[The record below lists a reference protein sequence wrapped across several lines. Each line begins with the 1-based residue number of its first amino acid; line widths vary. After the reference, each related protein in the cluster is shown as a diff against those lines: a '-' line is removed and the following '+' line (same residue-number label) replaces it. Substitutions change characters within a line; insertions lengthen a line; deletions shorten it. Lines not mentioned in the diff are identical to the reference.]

1 MRNDYRRALILLRS
15 SAPGYSGHVRL
26 ERRTL
31 MGSMYF
37 LVQLPSDCTSLQAA
51 LVGSDRTGYFACAL
65 GEIRQDG
72 RGQAVLGYSFDPRNV
87 CGRELEKYQLIVL
100 NRAGTDQVVLY
111 GNVNGHAELN
121 WEQVRAALR
130 ALWDVDA
137 APRTEAPQAVAPPV
151 GGLRD
156 AEAQPTDTEVPE
168 EESAE
173 PAQDAPEEA
182 QAAEDAGE
190 AIPPQADTAG
200 RLLGIDMRLPWAQG
214 AENLRALFQKEA
226 PMENPPDDEYVYVSA
241 PMPRESG
248 FDFCAVGVRV
258 ENGAPVFVRYALP
271 AAWTDAPPAGLED
284 YRWMGDQNRGWW
296 VTEVMV

>member
-37 LVQLPSDCTSLQAA
+37 LVQVPLDCASLQVA
-51 LVGSDRTGYFACAL
+51 LVGRDRSGCYACAL

-72 RGQAVLGYSFDPRNV
+72 RGQAVLGYSFDPRNI

-100 NRAGTDQVVLY
+100 NCAGTDQVVLH

-130 ALWDVDA
+130 KLWGAEA
-137 APRTEAPQAVAPPV
+137 APQTEAPQTEAPQSDALPV
-151 GGLRD
+151 GGLR
-156 AEAQPTDTEVPE
+156 EAQEQPGETTMTAEGEEEAAQSAQEVPE
-168 EESAE
+168 AVEN
-173 PAQDAPEEA
+173 EA
-182 QAAEDAGE
+182 K
-190 AIPPQADTAG
+190 ADTAG
-200 RLLGIDMRLPWAQG
+200 SLLGIDMRLPWPQG
-214 AENLRALFQKEA
+214 AENLRALFQQEA

-241 PMPRESG
+241 PMPEGSG
-248 FDFCAVGVRV
+248 FEFCAVGVRV
-258 ENGAPVFVRYALP
+258 ENGLPVQVRYALP
-271 AAWTDAPPAGLED
+271 AVWTDEPPAGLEE
-284 YRWMGDQNRGWW
+284 YRWVGDQNRGWW
-296 VTEVMV
+296 ITEVMV